1 MHYIQLFSRFFFKWQ
16 YFFVLLGELWEK
28 IVKKRFPKHQ
38 REEME
43 TYRELYERY
52 NFKMITILEKK
63 RKKKQYLKNVLQND
77 RRRKRKIRSSNG

>member
-1 MHYIQLFSRFFFKWQ
+1 MQIVFTVFFL
-16 YFFVLLGELWEK
+16 LLGELWEK

-52 NFKMITILEKK
+52 NFKTITILKK
-63 RKKKQYLKNVLQND
+63 RKRKKNQYLKNFFAE
-77 RRRKRKIRSSNG
+77 